1 MGEYERD
8 SRSPNSF
15 RLTTVENVDPK
26 LDELLRAAIEQ
37 RRLVQLRYDNRSRI
51 LEPHDYGVQNGM
63 TRLLAYQV
71 GGSSSGKLPN
81 WRWLDVNRI
90 SEPQMLSRGF
100 RGGRS
105 IPSGK
110 HHKWDQLFVRVQPAK
125 PDEPK
130 E

>member
-1 MGEYERD
+1 MGEYEQD
-8 SRSPNSF
+8 SRTPNSF
-15 RLTTVENVDPK
+15 RLRTVENVDPK

-37 RRLVQLRYDNRSRI
+37 RRLVQLRYDNRPRI
-51 LEPHDYGVQNGM
+51 LEPHDYGVQNGV

-71 GGSSSGKLPN
+71 GGSSSAKLPN

-90 SEPQMLSRGF
+90 SEPQMLTSVF
-100 RGGRS
+100 PGGRS

-110 HHKWDQLFVRVQPAK
+110 HQTWDQLFVRVQPARQG
-125 PDEPK
+125 EEK